1 MQGTVALRDGS
12 AAATPTLKKKSSR
25 PLYEQLYDH
34 LFSML
39 QSGELKPGDQIP
51 PELELVK
58 RLGVGRVTVRRAI
71 ADLVQEGKLIRY
83 AGKGTFVAV
92 PKIERAL
99 MNVSSFTARLEG
111 AGMRAGAQ
119 VLDVQIIPA
128 TLRLARELAVQEGA
142 PIVAITRV
150 RSSDGEPLALETSY
164 ISLERCPGL
173 DRIDLNNVSLYHIL
187 QEHYG
192 LSPVESRKTLEITQA
207 SPWEAE
213 QLNVPSR
220 APLFLMRATVLGQ
233 GGPIEHA
240 KILLR
245 GDRFRFQI

>member
-1 MQGTVALRDGS
+1 MEETATRRDTNGS
-12 AAATPTLKKKSSR
+12 SPPPLQKKSSR
-25 PLYEQLYDH
+25 PLYEQIYDY
-34 LFSML
+34 LVSML
-39 QSGELKPGDQIP
+39 QRGTLKPGDQIP

-58 RLGVGRVTVRRAI
+58 TLGVGRVTVRRAI
-71 ADLVQEGKLIRY
+71 SDLVQEGKLIRH

-92 PKIERAL
+92 PKIERRL
-99 MNVSSFTARLEG
+99 VNVSSFTARLEG

-119 VLDVQIIPA
+119 VLEIQVIPA
-128 TLRLARELAVQEGA
+128 TQRLSRELAVLEGS
-142 PIVAITRV
+142 PVVATTRV

-173 DRIDLNNVSLYHIL
+173 DRMNLNNVSLYHIL
-187 QEHYG
+187 QENYG

-213 QLNVPSR
+213 QLHIPSR

-233 GGPIEHA
+233 NGPIEHA

-245 GDRFRFQI
+245 GDRFRFQV